1 VTGLA
6 AIGCTAV
13 GLPVL
18 LTVAFVLSYRRFVR
32 SFHRRNPDEVTVS
45 CGTCGRTYT
54 YQGANQTAAATRLH
68 DELYCVPAR
77 DRKGTS

>member
-32 SFHRRNPDEVTVS
+32 SLHHRNPDEVTAH

-54 YQGANQTAAATRLH
+54 YQGANQTAAARELH
-68 DELYCVPAR
+68 AELHCTPMAGQ
-77 DRKGTS
+77 KGTP